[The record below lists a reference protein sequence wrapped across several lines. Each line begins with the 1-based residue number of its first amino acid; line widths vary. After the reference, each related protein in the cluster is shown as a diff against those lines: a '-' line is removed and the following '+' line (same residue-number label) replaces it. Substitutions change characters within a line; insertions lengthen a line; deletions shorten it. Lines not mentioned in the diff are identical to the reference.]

1 MPAAAFGGL
10 RVTAG
15 VMHLVHLVF
24 PPKALYEPIVV
35 DAFPFWTEGFSKTYS
50 LAPIHKDIYE
60 VGLLATNVNLSSKAI
75 FTGKVKVEFLWQD
88 MVVSEC
94 EITAIQGGVYAGKD
108 MTRFRKAS
116 LMHFKVPIDGKYMTD
131 ISVRMTVLEAD
142 RNLEIYGESLQM
154 FIGVSSSP

>member
-1 MPAAAFGGL
+1 MSFSTVHVYGES
-10 RVTAG
+10 RIKHIF
-15 VMHLVHLVF
+15 HLLS
-24 PPKALYEPIVV
+24 PPKDLYKPILI
-35 DAFPFWTEGFSKTYS
+35 DCFPFWKEGFSKTYS

-88 MVVSEC
+88 MMVSEG

-108 MTRFRKAS
+108 MTRYRKAS
-116 LMHFKVPIDGKYMTD
+116 LMRFKVPIEGKYMTN

-154 FIGVSSSP
+154 YIGVSSSP